1 MSILG
6 SIAGSIGTGLAKSV
20 FNSVFS
26 DDDKKQ
32 QAKPASSGG
41 LLATPTATKTGYT
54 TPDRFK
60 PDLPSSR
67 YKRSGTDSGR
77 AGKGLQAADPVSRE
91 MMFWKAVFENARK
104 DAS

>member
-26 DDDKKQ
+26 DKEPKQ
-32 QAKPASSGG
+32 QKSANSGG
-41 LLATPTATKTGYT
+41 LLAPPTATKTGYV

-60 PDLPSSR
+60 PDLPSSG
-67 YKRSGTDSGR
+67 YKRSTADSAR

-104 DAS
+104 EAS